1 MNDTHGKSDLPNGS
15 EVVAKAVRLA
25 VADTETA
32 YPAADVE
39 ATGEALAG
47 EPGANAGAKVQ
58 SLVDP
63 AVVAKTLG
71 TLARMVE
78 RFAARGLS
86 QVAFRASGGDRQF
99 AQSVADEWQWS
110 NEDWTGVD
118 DLLAQVVRQWA
129 LQDYVRP
136 DVALLVATGGHL
148 VGYLTLSQRL
158 AKVAAETEKLAKDKA
173 SASNS

>member
-1 MNDTHGKSDLPNGS
+1 MNDQARKDPPTDASDGI
-15 EVVAKAVRLA
+15 AQAVQRAAADTAAAFPDIDA
-25 VADTETA
+25 VAA
-32 YPAADVE
+32 
-39 ATGEALAG
+39 GEALAG
-47 EPGANAGAKVQ
+47 QPGANAGLPRQ
-58 SLVDP
+58 PLVDP
-63 AVVAKTLG
+63 AVVARTIG
-71 TLARMVE
+71 TVARMVE

-110 NEDWTGVD
+110 NDDWADVD
-118 DLLAQVVRQWA
+118 NLLAQVVRQWA

-148 VGYLTLSQRL
+148 VGYLTLGQRL
-158 AKVAAETEKLAKDKA
+158 AKVAAETEKQAKDKA